1 MASIR
6 EHVRL
11 HAFPHADPARHHL
24 LDPDPDGA
32 GTVLLRR
39 RDSDVAHECAT
50 CGAVLLEGCRLD
62 RLPGVVFGCRAC
74 GGYSV
79 P

>member
-1 MASIR
+1 MPIIR

-11 HAFPHADPARHHL
+11 HAFPQADRARHHL
-24 LDPDPDGA
+24 LDPDPDGE

-39 RDSDVAHECAT
+39 DDSEIAHDCAT
-50 CGAVLLEGCRLD
+50 CGVPLLEGCRLD